1 MIASRIPVTTLLVAM
16 QTVAMADVRLPALF
30 GHNMALQQEA
40 PIPVWGTASP
50 GEKISVTLA
59 DKTVSVEAGKDGRW
73 KLSLPPLPAGESLT
87 LTVKGTNTVAFT
99 NIVVGE
105 VWVCSGQ
112 SNMRWPVR
120 DALEPQK
127 EIETAIWPKIRLFT
141 VAITVA
147 ESPKEDVIGKWV
159 ECSPQSVGGFSAAGY
174 FFGRELHQKLGR
186 PVGLIHS
193 SVGGTPAQ
201 AWTRLGCLEADP
213 EFKKLVEHWNER
225 KKGMEQARAK
235 HEERVAEWKVAVQK
249 AKEKGEKPPLR
260 PRFVDP
266 ITSPTRPANLYNGM
280 IAPLM
285 PFAIRGVAW
294 YQGEANANNPELY
307 TRLFPAMIQD
317 WRDQWGQGAFPFL
330 FVQLANHTERFDH
343 PTDPPWARLRE
354 AQLKALSVTNTGM
367 AVAIDIG
374 SDKSIHP
381 RNKQDVGRRL
391 AAWALHFVYGKKEV
405 VPSGPIFDTMKIE
418 GDKARLSFKFLGGGL
433 VNKAEGGLK
442 GFAIAGDDRNFVWA
456 DAKIDAETILVSSEK
471 VKKPA
476 AVRYGWAA
484 NPEVSLYNKAGLPAS
499 PFRTDDWPSAT
510 PASSK

>member
-1 MIASRIPVTTLLVAM
+1 
-16 QTVAMADVRLPALF
+16 
-30 GHNMALQQEA
+30 
-40 PIPVWGTASP
+40 
-50 GEKISVTLA
+50 
-59 DKTVSVEAGKDGRW
+59 
-73 KLSLPPLPAGESLT
+73 
-87 LTVKGTNTVAFT
+87 
-99 NIVVGE
+99 
-105 VWVCSGQ
+105 
-112 SNMRWPVR
+112 
-120 DALEPQK
+120 
-127 EIETAIWPKIRLFT
+127 
-141 VAITVA
+141 
-147 ESPKEDVIGKWV
+147 
-159 ECSPQSVGGFSAAGY
+159 
-174 FFGRELHQKLGR
+174 
-186 PVGLIHS
+186 
-193 SVGGTPAQ
+193 
-201 AWTRLGCLEADP
+201 
-213 EFKKLVEHWNER
+213 
-225 KKGMEQARAK
+225 
-235 HEERVAEWKVAVQK
+235 
-249 AKEKGEKPPLR
+249 
-260 PRFVDP
+260 
-266 ITSPTRPANLYNGM
+266 
-280 IAPLM
+280 
-285 PFAIRGVAW
+285 
-294 YQGEANANNPELY
+294 
-307 TRLFPAMIQD
+307 
-317 WRDQWGQGAFPFL
+317 
-330 FVQLANHTERFDH
+330 
-343 PTDPPWARLRE
+343 LRE